1 MPQHPID
8 INAYIHFAGFFH
20 LGPRDGEMGRFCK
33 LTFHTLPHPFYFH
46 SNSGLFL
53 KRRSHSSVPWF
64 FLWCHHVLFNEP
76 AYTNP
81 PTYISNSR
89 LSHFTKSAFSNLYL
103 TLRCAAHR
111 WDRSRLLFSSS
122 SARIEHDGEYHP
134 VVVARSISSKWK
146 SLPWSWEHHC
156 PQSASLHISRSP
168 LLPAPPPYPPLC
180 PRSTSCIV
188 VHPCCAAVAEGE
200 GEFASNAALEPSVVT
215 QPHTPSCPPLS
226 ISEEWTGQQLT
237 SFTNMCGTLGLAV
250 HASEVSQ
257 R

>member
-1 MPQHPID
+1 MCSQSCENDSLLAIINDMHKNTRTHTHTLNGTLHPTRSFSYKCAFNIHNKKILKPSMPQHPID

-20 LGPRDGEMGRFCK
+20 LGPREGEMGRFCK

-111 WDRSRLLFSSS
+111 
-122 SARIEHDGEYHP
+122 
-134 VVVARSISSKWK
+134 
-146 SLPWSWEHHC
+146 
-156 PQSASLHISRSP
+156 
-168 LLPAPPPYPPLC
+168 
-180 PRSTSCIV
+180 
-188 VHPCCAAVAEGE
+188 
-200 GEFASNAALEPSVVT
+200 
-215 QPHTPSCPPLS
+215 
-226 ISEEWTGQQLT
+226 
-237 SFTNMCGTLGLAV
+237 
-250 HASEVSQ
+250 
-257 R
+257 